1 MEINFDLKITRE
13 KKSRFDWIDFEKIC
27 SKLIISLFHDAKRN
41 IFENCLGNNAYK
53 ISMQTNNRAITTSSI
68 ASSNIQMQRFSMK
81 RFGEIKLSS
90 VRLYRGHF
98 LAIFEHA
105 RKALFDWISC
115 NSFRIVFSFHCF
127 RTFGYIW
134 IFQWNKL
141 KQFYDNKY
149 RGRILISTNYFSSMY
164 TFRFVKR
171 II

>member
-81 RFGEIKLSS
+81 RFSEIKLSS
-90 VRLYRGHF
+90 VRLFRGHF
-98 LAIFEHA
+98 LAPTQFLNTLEKHFSIEYRGTRFVLFFPSIVFEHS
-105 RKALFDWISC
+105 D
-115 NSFRIVFSFHCF
+115 
-127 RTFGYIW
+127 TFGFFNEI
-134 IFQWNKL
+134 N
-141 KQFYDNKY
+141 
-149 RGRILISTNYFSSMY
+149 
-164 TFRFVKR
+164 
-171 II
+171 

>member
-1 MEINFDLKITRE
+1 MIWKLHVRRNLGSIGLILKKFVRNLLSLFSTIRNGIFLKIVLA
-13 KKSRFDWIDFEKIC
+13 I
-27 SKLIISLFHDAKRN
+27 H
-41 IFENCLGNNAYK
+41 NAYK

>member
-1 MEINFDLKITRE
+1 MIWKLHVRRNLGSIGLILKKFVRNLLSLFSTMRNGIFLKIVLA
-13 KKSRFDWIDFEKIC
+13 IQ
-27 SKLIISLFHDAKRN
+27 
-41 IFENCLGNNAYK
+41 NAYK

-68 ASSNIQMQRFSMK
+68 ASSNIQMLFDETVRWNKTFIRPLISRPFS
-81 RFGEIKLSS
+81 GA
-90 VRLYRGHF
+90 Y
-98 LAIFEHA
+98 AIFEHA